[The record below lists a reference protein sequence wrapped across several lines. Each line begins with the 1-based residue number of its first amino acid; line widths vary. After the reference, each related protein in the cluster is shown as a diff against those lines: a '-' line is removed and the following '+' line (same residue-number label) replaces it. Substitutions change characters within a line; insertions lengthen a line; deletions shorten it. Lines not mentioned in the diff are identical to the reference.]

1 MLFTEKELLA
11 FKTFNGTLDEFKE
24 GIKQITNEPDK
35 VISVI
40 CECLEIDS
48 DQLNID
54 TRKREIAFQRQ
65 IAHWGLYYYTYMS
78 IAKIG
83 RKVGNRDH
91 TTVLHSKKLINDL
104 IESDKGVKQTISEIE
119 QKLSEAEIVR
129 KFSIDDIRVGRW

>member
-1 MLFTEKELLA
+1 
-11 FKTFNGTLDEFKE
+11 
-24 GIKQITNEPDK
+24 
-35 VISVI
+35 
-40 CECLEIDS
+40 
-48 DQLNID
+48 
-54 TRKREIAFQRQ
+54 
-65 IAHWGLYYYTYMS
+65 MS